1 MFTEYNKKYFLI
13 LQAQENLSGNYVLIL
28 CVREKLT
35 IFISDGIHVV
45 VVENRIFFIKMFKTW
60 YIILSNR
67 NILVTATR
75 LNGKNKDI
83 ILSFLFC
90 SKAYEIMKT
99 NNARRKLFIFK
110 LDVK

>member
-45 VVENRIFFIKMFKTW
+45 VVETRIFFHKNVQNIIY
-60 YIILSNR
+60 YI
-67 NILVTATR
+67 V
-75 LNGKNKDI
+75 KN
-83 ILSFLFC
+83 
-90 SKAYEIMKT
+90 
-99 NNARRKLFIFK
+99 
-110 LDVK
+110 V